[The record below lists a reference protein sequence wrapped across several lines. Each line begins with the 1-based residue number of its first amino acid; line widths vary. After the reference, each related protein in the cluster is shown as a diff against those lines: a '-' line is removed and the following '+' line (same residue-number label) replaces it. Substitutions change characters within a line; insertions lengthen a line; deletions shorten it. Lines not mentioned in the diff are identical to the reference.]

1 MLSTDQLHR
10 LRATL
15 DAAARRREAAEL
27 ALASKHKGGEW
38 EEFDAAVEA
47 ELVAE
52 RALAAGQDQS
62 YAVPVE
68 LSVLWDTGAP
78 LPHLLQNDH
87 RTFLIFFIRDS
98 DPNWDGS
105 YVSVRRPAS
114 STSACQLAVVEFKGC
129 LSTMMGSPNDEVLH
143 GHPLYGKGLEGYRPM
158 RVENSAW
165 LAEIQR
171 INSVHNGYAPE
182 RWHGLSHYFFGF
194 HDSTFECV
202 AESLIVELYE
212 SSLPE
217 VLAKVCERLVR

>member
-1 MLSTDQLHR
+1 MLSTDQLHQ
-10 LRATL
+10 LRKTL
-15 DAAARRREAAEL
+15 EAAGKRREAAAL
-27 ALASKHKGGEW
+27 ALAPKHKGGEW
-38 EEFDAAVEA
+38 EEFHAAVKA

-52 RALAAGQDQS
+52 RALAAAQDQS

-68 LSVLWDTGAP
+68 LPVLWDTGAP
-78 LPHLLQNDH
+78 LPHLLQNDY
-87 RTFLIFFIRDS
+87 RAFLIFLIRDP

-105 YVSVRRPAS
+105 YVNIRHPESAA
-114 STSACQLAVVEFKGC
+114 ACQLAVVEFKGC
-129 LSTMMGSPNDEVLH
+129 VSTMMGTPNDEVLH

-165 LAEIQR
+165 LAELQR
-171 INSVHNGYAPE
+171 INSVHDGYAPD
-182 RWHGLSHYFFGF
+182 RWSRLSHYFFGF

-202 AESLIVELYE
+202 AESVGVELHE